1 MDSMEVVI
9 TVWVSKSLL
18 PGELSRADLFLG
30 AVFSIS
36 LCKDFIN
43 QSCPFLIPRWLQGK
57 GLRTRNTYKNG
68 GRDAKLFSCF

>member
-1 MDSMEVVI
+1 MDSMEVI

-57 GLRTRNTYKNG
+57 GLEQGTHIKTVAG
-68 GRDAKLFSCF
+68 MPSFSLAFS